1 MAIQVILT
9 FWAATLAASD
19 VRHRKL
25 PNVWLLA
32 GLALGAVVLIARGTM
47 PFGHLVL
54 EGVLALA
61 LALACFVPF
70 YLAGWMGA
78 GDVKF
83 LAVIGWLGGFETL
96 FAVFVIG
103 SLIAGIAGIVIRGF
117 PRAWRRLTGGSWLSD
132 RLAMQIPYGACLS
145 LALVSI
151 VWLGRPEWLHVIS
164 GRFA

>member
-1 MAIQVILT
+1 MVVQVMLT

-19 VRHRKL
+19 VRRRKL

-32 GLALGAVVLIARGTM
+32 GLALGVVVLVGRGVL
-47 PFGHLVL
+47 PFGHALL

-83 LAVIGWLGGFETL
+83 LAVIGWLGGFEIL
-96 FAVFVIG
+96 ASVFVIG
-103 SLIAGIAGIVIRGF
+103 SLIAGVAAVAIRGY
-117 PRAWRRLTGGSWLSD
+117 PRAWRRLAGGYWLSD
-132 RLAMQIPYGACLS
+132 RLAMRVPYGACLA
-145 LALVSI
+145 LAFVAV
-151 VWLGRPEWLHVIS
+151 VWLGHPEWLPAIK